1 MLGYIQ
7 RHLGALAVVSIVG
20 LLAAC
25 ASRPWE
31 YEERL
36 DQPKRPKWVDTP
48 SKADNESHKA
58 FAGVSGRYMD
68 EASARAD
75 ARMRAYEEAVEEI
88 QKTIRL
94 EEDRKRAEE
103 GWQSKIIDPATVA
116 ERGTYLLSE
125 TQLVS
130 SVEEYYVEPFR
141 LHQGQAS
148 RRFYVAHVLIRVPR
162 ALIDEGTARA
172 LARVGRDEEDS
183 SALERARRLLDED
196 QE

>member
-1 MLGYIQ
+1 MLEQMQ
-7 RHLGALAVVSIVG
+7 RHLTPLAVVVVTSF
-20 LLAAC
+20 LAAC

-48 SKADNESHKA
+48 SEADTKTHKA
-58 FAGVSGRYMD
+58 FAGVSGRYTD

-94 EEDRKRAEE
+94 EENRKRAEE
-103 GWQSKIIDPATVA
+103 GLQSEIIDPATVS
-116 ERGTYLLSE
+116 ERQTHLLGE
-125 TQLVS
+125 TRLVS
-130 SVEEYYVEPFR
+130 SVKEYFIEPYR

-148 RRFYVAHVLIRVPR
+148 RRFFVAHALVMVPR
-162 ALIDEGTARA
+162 TLIDEATARV
-172 LARVGRDEEDS
+172 LARIGREDNTN
-183 SALERARRLLDED
+183 ALERARRLLDVER
-196 QE
+196 E